1 MEDGKIVELY
11 WQRSDRAIAE
21 TDRKYGRY
29 CRTVAN
35 NILANSEDSEEC
47 VNDTYLRA
55 WNSMPDARPQI
66 LSVYLAKLTRNLAIS
81 MLRKRN
87 SLRCG
92 GGQTAAAL
100 DELAETVPSEQSL
113 EKTVE
118 RRELARYLDAYLRTL
133 PETERTVFMARY
145 FYLLPV
151 KEIALR
157 LGFTESKVKSMLSR
171 TRAKLKKHLKEEGLL

>member
-1 MEDGKIVELY
+1 MAV
-11 WQRSDRAIAE
+11 
-21 TDRKYGRY
+21 
-29 CRTVAN
+29 
-35 NILANSEDSEEC
+35 
-47 VNDTYLRA
+47 
-55 WNSMPDARPQI
+55 
-66 LSVYLAKLTRNLAIS
+66 LSRLPAF
-81 MLRKRN
+81 
-87 SLRCG
+87 LRCG